1 MLGSMAPME
10 RSETSSRPADFPWV
24 ALLGLLAAAGASVL
38 IRGGRRAPAG
48 FLRGGGGRASPVA
61 ALGAPRQRVRFS
73 EAVAERIGDA
83 AILGAVAWIS
93 VDQDPWTTAAALTA
107 MATAYLAAYVRA
119 KATGLGFTVEEPI
132 GELSFRFALLGV
144 GVALGGG
151 VLLGALWLAVFVS
164 AQALVRVAGRIGRQA
179 ES

>member
-10 RSETSSRPADFPWV
+10 RSETASRPADFPWV
-24 ALLGLLAAAGASVL
+24 ALLGLLAAAGAAVL
-38 IRGGRRAPAG
+38 VLVGRPAPAG
-48 FLRGGGGRASPVA
+48 ILTVAAGTAYTVA
-61 ALGAPRQRVRFS
+61 ALRAARQRVRFS

-93 VDQDPWTTAAALTA
+93 VDEDPWTTAAALTA

-144 GVALGGG
+144 GVALGDG
-151 VLLGALWLAVFVS
+151 VLLGALWLAVLVS
-164 AQALVRVAGRIGRQA
+164 AQALVRVAARIGRQA